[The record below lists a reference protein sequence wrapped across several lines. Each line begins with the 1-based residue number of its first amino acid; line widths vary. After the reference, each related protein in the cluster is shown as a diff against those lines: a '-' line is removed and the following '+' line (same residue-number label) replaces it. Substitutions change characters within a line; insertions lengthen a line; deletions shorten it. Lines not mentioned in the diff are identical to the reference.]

1 MRVIYVFT
9 FNTCKR
15 DIYTHTHTHILVTDI
30 RRSLIRANGV
40 ALLKNLAID
49 LKADEAGLEDGNKF
63 SKVLYVV
70 AFILKIHG
78 H

>member
-1 MRVIYVFT
+1 
-9 FNTCKR
+9 
-15 DIYTHTHTHILVTDI
+15 VTDI

-49 LKADEAGLEDGNKF
+49 LKADEAGLEGGNKF

-70 AFILKIHG
+70 TFIVKIHG